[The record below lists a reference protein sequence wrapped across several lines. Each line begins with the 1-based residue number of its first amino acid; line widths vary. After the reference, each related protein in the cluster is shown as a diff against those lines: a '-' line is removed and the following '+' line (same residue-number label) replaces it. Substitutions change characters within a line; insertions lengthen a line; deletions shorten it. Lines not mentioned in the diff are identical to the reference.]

1 MKSTEQLFQ
10 WPDIAGIGNA
20 FIESLALGVHNIGIQ
35 TVVKMFAW
43 VKGIFRTTQATQPQW
58 CLAEWG
64 TEDHQFQRVI
74 SPGRPLNDTARRRS
88 EIAPSASVG
97 TGGCDRLNKPC
108 SQQTPAPSRPRKQTR
123 LTRVAQLEQKLK
135 DLTSQLNTTNN
146 QPEDSTPQWLKKN
159 KSRLLSYDYL
169 FPRDGIHGD
178 EDESTTHKKASES
191 QRSHQ
196 SLRTSSSPGAQTTPS
211 WPEAE
216 EAESLLRLFRRKMM
230 PIFPFVIIPPG
241 MTSEQLYMER
251 PFMWKGV
258 MLEATCTDGYRQ
270 LNLGREL
277 LKDLSEALLTKP
289 RKSVDLLQGLLLYIA
304 WYWGNLIPELKACL
318 EQMRAFAGTYY
329 IITSVFTTSKRPDA
343 FMNTI
348 YLETVCRILG
358 SRAEYPTDS
367 LLVHLVKVQQLA
379 QSMSVTMSANS
390 GNFQRPQFSILP
402 TVMVVK
408 TLQSQIED
416 FKASLP
422 ADLQDHSGLMAHI
435 HITEA
440 LLYEAGLQDIQTETA
455 SLQVTERLELLWS
468 LLCALK
474 SFLALRFTQSI
485 AEWPRF
491 PCISSVDF
499 MYAFIT
505 CLKLIMLQAP
515 GWDLAFVRQEISL
528 HVLVERQIQDMEF
541 VVNRRKAR
549 PLEIGSPGMQ
559 ADEDPLSRLM
569 SMLKGVNA
577 LLRTMPEPTTITP
590 TIAETV
596 TPPAFD
602 DTMFDL
608 DALSGTTPEM
618 WQAMWS
624 DGMYNVNDGDQL
636 NHCPLGFPPR
646 A

>member
-1 MKSTEQLFQ
+1 MADVPGAKKTGPRACTTCAKAKARCILCTNSTKCE
-10 WPDIAGIGNA
+10 
-20 FIESLALGVHNIGIQ
+20 
-35 TVVKMFAW
+35 
-43 VKGIFRTTQATQPQW
+43 R
-58 CLAEWG
+58 
-64 TEDHQFQRVI
+64 
-74 SPGRPLNDTARRRS
+74 
-88 EIAPSASVG
+88 
-97 TGGCDRLNKPC
+97 CDRLNKPC

-135 DLTSQLNTTNN
+135 DLTSQLSTTDN
-146 QPEDSTPQWLKKN
+146 QPEESTPQWLKKN

-169 FPRDGIHGD
+169 FPRDGIDGD
-178 EDESTTHKKASES
+178 EDKSTTHEKASES

-196 SLRTSSSPGAQTTPS
+196 SPRTSSSPGAQKISS

-241 MTSEQLYMER
+241 MTSDQLYIDR

-304 WYWGNLIPELKACL
+304 WYHHGSNSFQITNLLGLARSLCLSLGFSESQMGTKYLDHGSACL

-329 IITSVFTTSKRPDA
+329 IITSVFTISKRPDA
-343 FMNTI
+343 FMNTV
-348 YLETVCRILG
+348 YLETVCRILD

-379 QSMSVTMSANS
+379 QSISVTMFANS
-390 GNFQRPQFSILP
+390 GNFQSPQFSILP

-422 ADLQDHSGLMAHI
+422 ADLQDHAGLMAHI

-440 LLYEAGLQDIQTETA
+440 LLYEAGLQDIQTETG

-505 CLKLIMLQAP
+505 CLKLITLQAP
-515 GWDLAFVRQEISL
+515 GWDLALVRQEISL

-549 PLEIGSPGMQ
+549 PLESGSPGMQ

-569 SMLKGVNA
+569 SMLKSVNA
-577 LLRTMPEPTTITP
+577 LLQTMPEPTTITP
-590 TIAETV
+590 TIAQTV
-596 TPPAFD
+596 TPPVVD
-602 DTMFDL
+602 DIMFDM

-624 DGMYNVNDGDQL
+624 DGMYNVNDWDQL

-646 A
+646 V